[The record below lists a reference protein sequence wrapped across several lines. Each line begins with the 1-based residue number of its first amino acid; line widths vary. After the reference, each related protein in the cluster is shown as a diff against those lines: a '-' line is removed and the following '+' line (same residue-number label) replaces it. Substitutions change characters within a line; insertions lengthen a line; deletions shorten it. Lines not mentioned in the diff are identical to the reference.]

1 MLTDTETISFLPMLD
16 KASDTKKPNLCT
28 SWKNAVLN

>member
-1 MLTDTETISFLPMLD
+1 MTEQLSFLSDLD
-16 KASDTKKPNLCT
+16 RASDTKKPNLCT